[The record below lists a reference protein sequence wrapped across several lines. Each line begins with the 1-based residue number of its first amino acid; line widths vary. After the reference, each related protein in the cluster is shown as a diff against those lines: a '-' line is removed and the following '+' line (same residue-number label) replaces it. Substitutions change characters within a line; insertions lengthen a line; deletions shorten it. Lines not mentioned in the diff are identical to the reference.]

1 LLTGIVLAC
10 LWALVLVLAMA
21 ESALSYA
28 SQAKL
33 EERIED
39 ARRRRQYVRYL
50 DRSVSAR
57 FFCTGLRVLT
67 VSALIAILAL
77 RGEGGRSVLWV
88 QAGCGAVA
96 AAVAEVLGRLVG
108 KRLSTGVLLVLLPL
122 LQVSWYLAWPLRAIR
137 GEEAEAGPPERDEQ
151 VVDAAMEEIRVAI
164 RDATT
169 EGAIHAD
176 EKDMIEGVLEFE
188 DVQVHEL
195 MSPRTEIECVEA
207 DTPIR
212 EALEVLAEFHHTRIP
227 VFEEVRDRVVGV
239 LHVKDLLPVMTH
251 PEEQQPDLRDLMRKP
266 FFVPETKRA
275 VSLLRDF
282 QQRHLQIAVILDE
295 YGGVTGL
302 VTLEDVM
309 EQIVGELDEGFE
321 AENIEDRIRT
331 LGGGA
336 LDVDARLHVDEVND
350 LMGGDL
356 PEDED
361 YDTIGGFLM
370 AQFASVPQKDQ
381 ELRHDGLLL
390 RVLESNSRRV
400 HRVLLR
406 RLEPDE
412 VDTEDAGQ

>member
-10 LWALVLVLAMA
+10 LWVIILVLAMA
-21 ESALSYA
+21 ETALAYA
-28 SQAKL
+28 SGAKL
-33 EERIED
+33 EESIED
-39 ARRRRQYVRYL
+39 AAKRERYVRYL
-50 DRSVSAR
+50 DRSGAAR
-57 FFCTGLRVLT
+57 FFCSALRVFV

-77 RGEGGRSVLWV
+77 KGEGGPPLLWA
-88 QAGCGAVA
+88 QAGGGAVA
-96 AAVAEVLGRLVG
+96 AAVAEVLGRFVG
-108 KRLSTGVLLVLLPL
+108 KRLSTGVLLLLLPV
-122 LQVSWYLAWPLRAIR
+122 LQISWYLAWPIRAVS
-137 GEEAEAGPPERDEQ
+137 GAEGEAGLPERDEQ
-151 VVDAAMEEIRVAI
+151 VVDAAMEEIRVAV

-207 DTPIR
+207 DTPIS
-212 EALEVLAEFHHTRIP
+212 EALEILADFHHTRIP
-227 VFEEVRDRVVGV
+227 AYEELRDRVVGI
-239 LHVKDLLPVMTH
+239 LHVKDLLPVVSN
-251 PEEQQPDLRDLMRKP
+251 PEQDQTSLRDLMRKP

-282 QQRHLQIAVILDE
+282 QQRHLQIAIILDE

-309 EQIVGELDEGFE
+309 EQIVGELEEGFE
-321 AENIEDRIRT
+321 AENIEDRIRA

-350 LMGGDL
+350 LMGANL

-370 AQFASVPQKDQ
+370 AQFASVPEQDQ
-381 ELRHDGLLL
+381 ELRDDGLLL

-400 HRVLLR
+400 HRVLLQR
-406 RLEPDE
+406 VE
-412 VDTEDAGQ
+412 AGEEETGKNRE